1 MIVRLCEKKDL
12 EQVIH
17 IYDLIHEQEEKGKM
31 TIGWIRQIYP
41 TKYTAILFSKR
52 IICLEDNNTIVARAR
67 INQKQDPSYRKAH
80 WIYTTKNETYAR
92 KHNCFYLRMDTN
104 EINQVV

>member
-1 MIVRLCEKKDL
+1 MVAMTKNDNWLDSTNLSHK
-12 EQVIH
+12 
-17 IYDLIHEQEEKGKM
+17 IYSY
-31 TIGWIRQIYP
+31 RF
-41 TKYTAILFSKR
+41 LFSKR
-52 IICLEDNNTIVARAR
+52 IICLEDNNTIVARTR